1 MLFAA
6 PLAAQELTETF
17 CEGES
22 TFCEGFERRC
32 SDDNLSIAFGDDP
45 GNIFEYGEFAAGMI
59 IEATVRMDTK
69 SSMVQGWSYS
79 VVHSERD
86 VEIDGEITNE
96 LTGTDAQQVIEANAG
111 GVPFILNELGAGTD
125 GDGNP
130 VVGFFAAVV
139 LSLAVGI
146 C

>member
-1 MLFAA
+1 MRRTVLLGPFVASVMLFAA

-69 SSMVQGWSYS
+69 SSMVLGWVYS

-96 LTGTDAQQVIEANAG
+96 LTLPANKRWRMQIAS
-111 GVPFILNELGAGTD
+111 VR
-125 GDGNP
+125 
-130 VVGFFAAVV
+130 
-139 LSLAVGI
+139 LAPTRSR
-146 C
+146 